1 MIKWIRYWLEYYCR
15 KSTAQNMAMNAGRE
29 KRTKAMKPP
38 MKDDVAYMEIAVRS
52 WVEVG
57 PGRDWHIVRS

>member
-1 MIKWIRYWLEYYCR
+1 M
-15 KSTAQNMAMNAGRE
+15 
-29 KRTKAMKPP
+29 KAMKPP